1 MYLDRDKYN
10 LILARQCIENSEI
23 WKALH
28 MSQANYNRIVRGGKT
43 TPATLGHI
51 AKYLGVD
58 VTEIMKQ

>member
-1 MYLDRDKYN
+1 MYLDKDKYN
-10 LILARQCIENSEI
+10 VILARLCLTSPEVADAIKLSR
-23 WKALH
+23 AS
-28 MSQANYNRIVRGGKT
+28 MYRIVRGGKT

>member
-10 LILARQCIENSEI
+10 LILARKCIENSEI

-28 MSQANYNRIVRGGKT
+28 MSQGNYNRIVRGGKT

-51 AKYLGVD
+51 AKYLD